1 MRKLGN
7 NLRRFGILI
16 FLVNVFV
23 FLGVAFENF
32 LDITLKNNVKK
43 DEEFDELSIFN
54 LLGSFELLLLL
65 IWLRIDY

>member
-1 MRKLGN
+1 M
-7 NLRRFGILI
+7 FSS
-16 FLVNVFV
+16 FW
-23 FLGVAFENF
+23 GVAFENF